1 MRYHNYTPHAVTV
14 GGVTYQPRG
23 PVARVQARFGPIVDG
38 VCHQTF
44 GDVEGLPDPQ
54 REVRFIVS
62 GLVFAATDRK
72 DVVAPATGHP
82 EVVRNEHGHIVSVPA
97 FIEKAETKSQI
108 VKRLCEKKGYPCYDF
123 HSSIGKEDA

>member
-1 MRYHNYTPHAVTV
+1 MRYQNYTPHAVTV

-23 PVARVQARFGPIVDG
+23 PVARVQAGFGPIIDG

-54 REVRFIVS
+54 HEVRFIVS
-62 GLVFAATDRK
+62 GLVFATTDRK

-97 FIEKAETKSQI
+97 FI
-108 VKRLCEKKGYPCYDF
+108 
-123 HSSIGKEDA
+123 GKEEA

>member
-1 MRYHNYTPHAVTV
+1 MKTKQIRNLTPHPITV
-14 GGVTYQPRG
+14 GDTTFPPSGT
-23 PVARVQARFGPIVDG
+23 VARVQAGFSPIVDG

-54 REVRFIVS
+54 HEVRFIVS

-97 FIEKAETKSQI
+97 FI
-108 VKRLCEKKGYPCYDF
+108 
-123 HSSIGKEDA
+123 GKEGA